1 MTSGAAIVGRPA
13 GSGSA
18 RPNAPGR
25 RRRNASLLAVAAV
38 VAWCALSVE
47 IEVEGLAE
55 LPSGVANVFYE
66 MFLEDGPDWLYLGR
80 SLEAM
85 LESLQIAWVGTVV
98 GAVIS
103 LPLGF
108 FAARNVSSGLV
119 SNIVRQVLNAIRAFP
134 ELVLAI
140 AIFIPIAGLGAV
152 AGALAIGIHSVGTLG
167 KLTAEVVEGIDPG
180 PVEAARAVGGGPLAV
195 QRWGVLPQ
203 VLPEI
208 VAFWLYRFE
217 INIRAAAVLGVV
229 GAGGIGL
236 VLQQTI
242 VFGRFSRAGMAII
255 VVVVITI
262 LVDTVSGW
270 VRRRIIEGAPG
281 AAALEPD
288 LQVAMEARA
297 LSPVG
302 PLAGGATAGADG
314 GDGGGSA

>member
-1 MTSGAAIVGRPA
+1 MDI
-13 GSGSA
+13 
-18 RPNAPGR
+18 
-25 RRRNASLLAVAAV
+25 
-38 VAWCALSVE
+38 E
-47 IEVEGLAE
+47 IERLAE
-55 LPSGVANVFYE
+55 LPSGVGNVFYE
-66 MFLEDGPDWLYLGR
+66 MFLEDGPDWTYLGR

-85 LESLQIAWVGTVV
+85 LESLQIAWVGTVI
-98 GAVIS
+98 GAILS

-108 FAARNVSSGLV
+108 FAARNVSSGVV
-119 SNIVRQVLNAIRAFP
+119 SNVVRQILNAIRAFP

-262 LVDTVSGW
+262 LVDAISGR

-281 AAALEPD
+281 AIAADPD
-288 LQVAMEARA
+288 VQVALEARA
-297 LSPVG
+297 VAPAAPVG
-302 PLAGGATAGADG
+302 TVAGSTAAHADG
-314 GDGGGSA
+314 GDPGGGA